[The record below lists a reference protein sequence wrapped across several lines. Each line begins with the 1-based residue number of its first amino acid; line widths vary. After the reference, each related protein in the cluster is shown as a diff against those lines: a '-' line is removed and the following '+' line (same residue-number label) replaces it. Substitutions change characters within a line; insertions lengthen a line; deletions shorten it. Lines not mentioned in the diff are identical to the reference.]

1 MLNYVNII
9 TNRIFLNPPAYLFNS
24 VTCPFIPIYDDLH
37 PMEAPLISWQ
47 DFEKVDIRVGTIIQA
62 EPFTNARKAAY
73 KLLIDLGAEIGIR
86 KSSAQITHH
95 YQAHELEGR
104 QVMCV
109 VNFPPKQI
117 ADFMS
122 EVLVTGFSDTDGHI
136 ILAGPSA
143 PVPNGS
149 KLH

>member
-1 MLNYVNII
+1 
-9 TNRIFLNPPAYLFNS
+9 
-24 VTCPFIPIYDDLH
+24 
-37 PMEAPLISWQ
+37 MEASLISWQ
-47 DFEKVDIRVGTIIQA
+47 DFEKVDLRVGTIIQA
-62 EPFTNARKAAY
+62 EPFTKARKAAY
-73 KLLIDLGAEIGIR
+73 KLLIDLGPELGIR

-95 YQAHELEGR
+95 YQAHELAGR

-122 EVLVTGFSDTDGHI
+122 EVLVTGFSDADGHI
-136 ILAGPSA
+136 ILAGPAA